1 MQTTKIRKTSRLEGL
16 ARSPQTS
23 QRPGKIL
30 VARPI
35 VRPCPLGSALQWFCV
50 VVGLPLA
57 LLVGIPIACANW
69 VAFRSPSK
77 ILFRQRRTGH
87 NGVEFSI
94 LKFRTMRE
102 PRGSNIESWA
112 SAGDRARVTRL
123 GRLLRN
129 SHLDELPQLINV
141 LRGEMRLIG
150 PRPEM
155 VEIEAWA
162 SESIPHFGSRLT
174 LAPGITGL
182 AQVVQGYTGRS
193 LEAYAEKRDL
203 ALAYQEHRSL
213 RLDLWILWRTT
224 LTMLRLEGWN
234 GNEHLNGTL
243 TDRAARGRAIPH
255 PLVEKLALNERC

>member
-1 MQTTKIRKTSRLEGL
+1 MQPTKLLEVPIPDAP
-16 ARSPQTS
+16 ARAAAPIDGHAESTP
-23 QRPGKIL
+23 
-30 VARPI
+30 VAPKVRACPI
-35 VRPCPLGSALQWFCV
+35 GDVLQWLCV
-50 VVGLPLA
+50 LVGLPLA
-57 LLVGIPIACANW
+57 IVVGIPIACANW
-69 VAFRSPSK
+69 AVFRSPSK
-77 ILFRQRRTGH
+77 IFFSQKRTGR
-87 NGVEFSI
+87 NGIEFSI

-102 PRGSNIESWA
+102 PRGSEIESWA
-112 SAGDRARVTRL
+112 SAGDQVRVTRL

-162 SESIPHFGSRLT
+162 TEAIERFDDRLA
-174 LAPGITGL
+174 LSPGITGY

-203 ALAYQEHRSL
+203 ALAYQEYRSL

-224 LTMLRLEGWN
+224 LTMLRLEGWSW
-234 GNEHLNGTL
+234 NERLSGTL
-243 TDRAARGRAIPH
+243 TERAAQGRLIRH
-255 PLVEKLALNERC
+255 PLVEQFELSQRV